1 MTQLEPG
8 VDFPTP
14 RLFTP
19 RRYAD
24 RPQTLGHLTE
34 RWHRLV
40 LRHPMLAWQR
50 YGADLLGELDPDT
63 GLRVYDSGLVK
74 VPRQQ
79 GKTWW
84 LRADMLAASR
94 RPELDLVEPKLW
106 TPGDQPWLDQVD
118 DVVLERSAAGLWLP
132 RRNAGT
138 DQHLPPPR
146 RIVVYT
152 AQDRGKAREQIV
164 TELIDVNLAGCAPL
178 AGRYIPRRSNG
189 SERITWRD
197 TGGRV
202 QVEASNDT
210 AGHSLTVDDARLD
223 EAFAHDD
230 LTIINAIEPTMLTKA
245 DPQTLVVSTP
255 GDGTDG
261 LMLHYEEVAAIAV
274 NDPDTTFAV
283 LDWSATE
290 DDDRNDPA
298 VWRRVM
304 PALNTASGIT
314 EKRVKQLLGRT
325 PPAEFDRAYLARR
338 PTSATVAAIDV
349 AGWAE
354 CRNLHPPLNLAGG
367 ITIGLELDPGRT
379 RGVVAIAG
387 AVGAAAG
394 VLVDCQ
400 PGTRW
405 MAGAVREIVHR
416 HGLTVVDVW
425 ADRRSGL
432 GGVIDELA
440 HMGIEVYEVNAG
452 DVASAAGTMFDL
464 TAGTTR
470 GVVHDEQPELDEA
483 VPGSRRR
490 PLGDGAW
497 TYSKLESVTDVAP
510 LAGATLAVAAFRQHF
525 PAGGALGGIR

>member
-1 MTQLEPG
+1 MTYRPPEPG
-8 VDFPTP
+8 VDFPAP
-14 RLFTP
+14 RLYTP
-19 RRYAD
+19 RRAAD

-40 LRHPMLAWQR
+40 MRHPMLAWQR
-50 YGADLLGELDPDT
+50 YGADVIGELDPNT
-63 GLRVYDSGLVK
+63 GRRVYDAGLVK

-94 RPELDLVEPKLW
+94 RPELELVDRKLR
-106 TPGDQPWLDQVD
+106 TPADQPWLDVVD
-118 DVVLERSAAGLWLP
+118 QADERGALWLP
-132 RRNAGT
+132 ARDPAT
-138 DQHLPPPR
+138 DQHRPPPR
-146 RIVVYT
+146 RIVIYT

-164 TELIDVNLAGCAPL
+164 TELIDVNLATCAPL

-197 TGGRV
+197 TGGRL
-202 QVEASNDT
+202 QIEASNDT

-230 LTIINAIEPTMLTKA
+230 LTIINAIEPTMLTKP
-245 DPQTLVVSTP
+245 DPLILVVSTP

-261 LMLHYEEVAAIAV
+261 LMLHYEEIAAVAV

-290 DDDRNDPA
+290 DDDRTDPA
-298 VWRRVM
+298 VWHRVM
-304 PALNTASGIT
+304 PALGAASGIT
-314 EKRVKQLLGRT
+314 EKRVRQLLART

-354 CRNLHPPLNLAGG
+354 CRNLKPPLKLAGG
-367 ITIGLELDPGRT
+367 VTIGLELDPGRT
-379 RGVVAIAG
+379 RGVVAVAG
-387 AVGAAAG
+387 AQPGGRVG

-405 MAGAVREIVHR
+405 MAGAVRELVHR

-440 HMGIEVYEVNAG
+440 HLGIDVYEVNAG

-464 TAGTTR
+464 TSGTTG
-470 GVVHDEQPELDEA
+470 GVVHDEQPELEQA

-510 LAGATLAVAAFRQHF
+510 LAGATLAVAAHRQHF
-525 PAGGALGGIR
+525 PAGVKLGGIR